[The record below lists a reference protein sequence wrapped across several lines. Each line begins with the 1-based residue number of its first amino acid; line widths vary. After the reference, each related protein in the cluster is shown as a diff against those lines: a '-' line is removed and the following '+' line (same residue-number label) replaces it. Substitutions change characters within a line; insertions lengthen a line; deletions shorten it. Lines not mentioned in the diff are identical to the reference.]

1 MRMER
6 GILEERC
13 RSGLLWEKL
22 EGILFL
28 FLFAGIMRKR
38 KGGRRSL
45 DGAQADVA
53 TVGRKDGTGRRAR
66 RLAAG
71 AVGDAPGDFFFFFSV
86 TQGMRAEIQ
95 PAIHQTKRPSV
106 YCCCKRSH
114 LRAAYSY
121 CRRRIQKEK
130 PAVSLCLRGGGLK
143 KSKVAGRAVKN
154 SRVRLDVVRQ
164 A

>member
-28 FLFAGIMRKR
+28 FAGIMRKR
-38 KGGRRSL
+38 KGGRRLL

-53 TVGRKDGTGRRAR
+53 TVGRKDGTRRRAR

-71 AVGDAPGDFFFFFSV
+71 AVGDAPGDFFFFSLRKECAQRSNKRFSKQSGRLFIV
-86 TQGMRAEIQ
+86 
-95 PAIHQTKRPSV
+95 
-106 YCCCKRSH
+106 
-114 LRAAYSY
+114 AASGVIYAPLIVIVGEEVRRKNQR
-121 CRRRIQKEK
+121 CRC
-130 PAVSLCLRGGGLK
+130 VWGG
-143 KSKVAGRAVKN
+143 
-154 SRVRLDVVRQ
+154 
-164 A
+164 

>member
-1 MRMER
+1 M
-6 GILEERC
+6 LEERC

-71 AVGDAPGDFFFFFSV
+71 AVGDAPGDFFFFF
-86 TQGMRAEIQ
+86 TQGMRDSPNKA
-95 PAIHQTKRPSV
+95 
-106 YCCCKRSH
+106 
-114 LRAAYSY
+114 
-121 CRRRIQKEK
+121 
-130 PAVSLCLRGGGLK
+130 AVSSLLLQAEPFTR
-143 KSKVAGRAVKN
+143 
-154 SRVRLDVVRQ
+154 RLSLL
-164 A
+164 

>member
-28 FLFAGIMRKR
+28 FAGIMRKR
-38 KGGRRSL
+38 KGGRRLL

-53 TVGRKDGTGRRAR
+53 TVGRKDGTRRRAR

-71 AVGDAPGDFFFFFSV
+71 AVGDAPGDFFFFLYARNARRDPTSDSANKAAV
-86 TQGMRAEIQ
+86 CSLLLQAESF
-95 PAIHQTKRPSV
+95 T
-106 YCCCKRSH
+106 
-114 LRAAYSY
+114 
-121 CRRRIQKEK
+121 RRL
-130 PAVSLCLRGGGLK
+130 SLL
-143 KSKVAGRAVKN
+143 
-154 SRVRLDVVRQ
+154 
-164 A
+164 

>member
-1 MRMER
+1 MRTER

-71 AVGDAPGDFFFFFSV
+71 AVGDAPGDYFFSLRK
-86 TQGMRAEIQ
+86 GC
-95 PAIHQTKRPSV
+95 AIHQTKRPSV
-106 YCCCKRSH
+106 HCCCKRSH
-114 LRAAYSY
+114 LRAAYRY

-130 PAVSLCLRGGGLK
+130 PAVSLCLRGGVK
-143 KSKVAGRAVKN
+143 KKIQRCRACCEEFAREVGRC
-154 SRVRLDVVRQ
+154 
-164 A
+164 

>member
-1 MRMER
+1 MER

-71 AVGDAPGDFFFFFSV
+71 AVGDAPGDFFFLSFFLYARDARRDPTSDS
-86 TQGMRAEIQ
+86 AN
-95 PAIHQTKRPSV
+95 K
-106 YCCCKRSH
+106 
-114 LRAAYSY
+114 AAV
-121 CRRRIQKEK
+121 CLLLLQAGPFTRRL
-130 PAVSLCLRGGGLK
+130 SLL
-143 KSKVAGRAVKN
+143 
-154 SRVRLDVVRQ
+154 
-164 A
+164 